1 MTLLAQHLS
10 TRAHDWLKSSAVTLS
25 PDGEVE
31 LQALLSASQLRAT
44 HRQSFTGGQTPA
56 AGADLSEVEDN
67 LTLVLQKAAQLS
79 GGKAIDAITLQQ
91 ARLSLCPLFPFC

>member
-10 TRAHDWLKSSAVTLS
+10 NRAHDWLKASAVSLS

-31 LQALLSASQLRAT
+31 LHELLGASQLRAT
-44 HRQSFTGGQTPA
+44 HRPSFTGGQIPTGGP
-56 AGADLSEVEDN
+56 DLAEVENN

-79 GGKAIDAITLQQ
+79 GGKPIDAITLQQ
-91 ARLSLCPLFPFC
+91 ARLSLCPIFPFC